1 MQDRKRKMKSP
12 CEWLWW
18 RNTLSFFSHFNG
30 VLSRVETHKKMGRV
44 LDWEKEFSPQ
54 WVSCIVLSRIFC
66 ILAARRRFVR
76 VPKVY
81 DTRRLALVNE
91 LVEYYAPCKC
101 EESASFEDTSVDAY
115 SQCIPPMY
123 DLCTKAHHH
132 CSPQYAALQV
142 PPAQAG
148 RLAHHHHM
156 CVESSRETRS
166 WPPPR

>member
-101 EESASFEDTSVDAY
+101 EESASFEDMLPAAQRRAVQRER
-115 SQCIPPMY
+115 SQRW
-123 DLCTKAHHH
+123 K
-132 CSPQYAALQV
+132 QRERV
-142 PPAQAG
+142 AG
-148 RLAHHHHM
+148 LWVATPERLGEL
-156 CVESSRETRS
+156 V
-166 WPPPR
+166 